1 MKKKSVCIIALM
13 LLVSLAGC
21 AGQDPGKAEDHHQ
34 TAVRST
40 ADTASDSEVSESSS
54 AGTIIEETAAEMP
67 EPAKSEQQK
76 EETTEPA
83 APEISEPPQTAIPPQ
98 ESAAKPEAS
107 PVQTQKPAS
116 NTQKPQSSEPP
127 KTENTAPT
135 APIESLKEP
144 EPTAPP
150 AVTESPKGFTQADH
164 EHIVAEV
171 TAYAESYRAKGFT
184 FEWSDEL
191 EFGWDVGYMG
201 TPRIGR
207 DGVEGTIRTLKYH
220 IDLIYDT
227 GTNPAYGLTS
237 NSVRYRVVQI
247 EIDGGIA
254 YAVIYG

>member
-1 MKKKSVCIIALM
+1 M
-13 LLVSLAGC
+13 
-21 AGQDPGKAEDHHQ
+21 
-34 TAVRST
+34 T
-40 ADTASDSEVSESSS
+40 
-54 AGTIIEETAAEMP
+54 
-67 EPAKSEQQK
+67 
-76 EETTEPA
+76 
-83 APEISEPPQTAIPPQ
+83 EPPQ
-98 ESAAKPEAS
+98 
-107 PVQTQKPAS
+107 
-116 NTQKPQSSEPP
+116 
-127 KTENTAPT
+127 
-135 APIESLKEP
+135 
-144 EPTAPP
+144 
-150 AVTESPKGFTQADH
+150 GFTQADH